1 MVKALDLRS
10 NVRMHTWVRTPFLV
24 MGPCRPT
31 VFSFFFFLLSSF
43 SFSLTLTLII
53 LQKRFK
59 QNRRNILTLILQL
72 ELVSMETVP
81 SHKHRKQAS
90 RRRNLESPEGLWHRG
105 CDHEATGGSAGV
117 LEQLELSRS
126 MGNCKSVCRDAVDA
140 AWGVPIR

>member
-1 MVKALDLRS
+1 MGS
-10 NVRMHTWVRTPFLV
+10 NPIPGNGTLSTDSFFL
-24 MGPCRPT
+24 
-31 VFSFFFFLLSSF
+31 FFFFLLSSF

-59 QNRRNILTLILQL
+59 QNRSNILTLILQL

-81 SHKHRKQAS
+81 SHKHRKRAS
-90 RRRNLESPEGLWHRG
+90 RRRNLESPEGLCG
-105 CDHEATGGSAGV
+105 CDHEVTGGSAGV